1 VVSHPLECRRRA
13 VGQISSGIRPVGRM
27 VARPRLAALRQRID
41 RFAAPAGVSP
51 LVERKLKAGCERPK
65 YSHPVNAATAA
76 LEG

>member
-1 VVSHPLECRRRA
+1 MRTVLAPPNA
-13 VGQISSGIRPVGRM
+13 AAWPNGSGIHPDSSIS
-27 VARPRLAALRQRID
+27 QRGLLLGAKDLI
-41 RFAAPAGVSP
+41 AWTAPAEVSP

>member
-1 VVSHPLECRRRA
+1 MGFSLA
-13 VGQISSGIRPVGRM
+13 
-27 VARPRLAALRQRID
+27 PRNAATATWRQNRQRHPPPMKPVLCVKGLIAWPL
-41 RFAAPAGVSP
+41 RRILSP

>member
-1 VVSHPLECRRRA
+1 MKAVLCVKGLIAWPLRR
-13 VGQISSGIRPVGRM
+13 I
-27 VARPRLAALRQRID
+27 L
-41 RFAAPAGVSP
+41 SP